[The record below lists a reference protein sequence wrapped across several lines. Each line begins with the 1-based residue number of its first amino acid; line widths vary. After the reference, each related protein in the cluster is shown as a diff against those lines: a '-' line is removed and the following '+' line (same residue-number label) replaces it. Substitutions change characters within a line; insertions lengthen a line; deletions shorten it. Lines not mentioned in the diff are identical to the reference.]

1 MSLEQQQPE
10 PHNPR
15 GQTTTEIPPQND
27 LQSPSK
33 REMKATHMRRP
44 PNPSENLNRRSIK
57 PSLPRGKPHQPPNLD
72 PLGTPTKSPSPP
84 KGRRRRGEQL
94 GINRRSRMSHR
105 EGDHLTGAPRPS
117 PLLLTPHFHL
127 ISPPRPLPPRPL
139 TLSMTT
145 GWFTMTSKGS
155 MAEETWSEGV
165 AGPVLD

>member
-1 MSLEQQQPE
+1 
-10 PHNPR
+10 
-15 GQTTTEIPPQND
+15 
-27 LQSPSK
+27 
-33 REMKATHMRRP
+33 
-44 PNPSENLNRRSIK
+44 
-57 PSLPRGKPHQPPNLD
+57 
-72 PLGTPTKSPSPP
+72 
-84 KGRRRRGEQL
+84 
-94 GINRRSRMSHR
+94 MSHR